1 MKKTN
6 IKTLLKDIFCM
17 LAAVPVGAAASAVQL
32 LGRKSTGGHSV
43 GFLGGYVYGYNA
55 IAYTAGC
62 LLFLTYFVFAIR
74 FLTSKKRFPAHRD
87 MIPPFWVMYFGAA
100 LLTAFLTLFA
110 ESVVLIGMLGFT
122 EDMSPESALYITLF
136 GFPVL
141 VLVGMVTAGV
151 LCIRRMKEPVR

>member
-6 IKTLLKDIFCM
+6 IKTLLKDFFCM

-43 GFLGGYVYGYNA
+43 GFLGGNVYGYNA

-62 LLFLTYFVFAIR
+62 LLFLAYLVFAIR
-74 FLTSKKRFPAHRD
+74 FITSKKREPAHRD
-87 MIPPFWVMYFGAA
+87 MIPPFWVVYFGAA
-100 LLTAFLTLFA
+100 LLTAFLTLFT

-141 VLVGMVTAGV
+141 VLVSWVSAGV
-151 LCIRRMKEPVR
+151 MCIRRMKGTV